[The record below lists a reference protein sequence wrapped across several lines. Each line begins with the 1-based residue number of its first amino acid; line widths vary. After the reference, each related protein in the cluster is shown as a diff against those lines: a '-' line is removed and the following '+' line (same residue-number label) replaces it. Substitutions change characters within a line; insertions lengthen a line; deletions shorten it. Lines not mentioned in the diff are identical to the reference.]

1 MKVRSLA
8 VSAALVLLLAAMA
21 GCDVTNDADADGSG
35 AGGNG
40 NNGNGTL
47 DTGNGGNNGGNG
59 GIGCGLDDYCNV
71 SECALSGDV
80 DCNPAAPCDPG
91 SCGNNK
97 WDPKCECNYYGGV
110 CEAIAHCSSAV
121 CLCDTDCTPPDGSL
135 KPACVAD
142 AHCDSWCPKD
152 TDPDCAGSSKN
163 GSKCAKP
170 TCNTKTGF
178 CNAKPGTTENCPDD
192 TTDCATGDAC
202 EGDGWCDGGCT
213 KGADPDC

>member
-8 VSAALVLLLAAMA
+8 VSAALVLLLAAFA
-21 GCDVTNDADADGSG
+21 GCDVANDADADGTNT
-35 AGGNG
+35 GGG
-40 NNGNGTL
+40 GGGGVA
-47 DTGNGGNNGGNG
+47 DTGGGGGG
-59 GIGCGLDDYCNV
+59 GGGGTPGCVVDDYCNTA
-71 SECALSGDV
+71 ECSLNQDP

-97 WDPKCECNYYGGV
+97 FDPKCECNYYGGV
-110 CEAIAHCSSAV
+110 CEAIAHCNDAV

-135 KPACVAD
+135 KAACVSD

-152 TDPDCAGSSKN
+152 SDPDCAGSSKN
-163 GSKCAKP
+163 GAKCSKP
-170 TCNTKTGF
+170 TCNTKSGF
-178 CNAKPGTTENCPDD
+178 CNASPGSTSNCADDPD
-192 TTDCATGDAC
+192 CNSGDAC